1 MSKQKGKYDLKEDFI
16 SRLSEKKQH
25 WIALA
30 ILFLLPLILY
40 SAIFLGGKQFLGNDV
55 LQWRAGSESVVEHI
69 EEHNEH
75 PLWATNMFSGMPSY
89 VVHNPSSPYNVDTF
103 IKKIG
108 GDTHPLPYFW
118 ILLGGAYCFF
128 VVMGM
133 RPFSSALGA
142 TLIGFTTYLP
152 IIIEA
157 GHYSKFITFA
167 FIPWMFVGYYLISR
181 SDKKW
186 LGFFTFALAVT
197 LLLRGNHPQVT
208 YYFLYLLGFWWIY
221 DSWLFYQKAEI
232 KDWLQRTGIAF
243 GSGILAILCSI
254 DLYWRLLEYAQYS
267 TRGGSTLDT
276 SQAGGLSLEYAFSWS
291 QGVGELLTLII
302 PGLYGGSSGEAY
314 WGPKS
319 FTSGPHYFGAIAFVL
334 ALIGLIHYRK
344 KIKYLFF
351 GVGSLTMLFSLGYH
365 FPLLNEFM
373 FNYMPYFNKF
383 RTPEMWLIV
392 TVFCYSVLA
401 VFGIEALISLAKNA
415 KTSLNDLLIPLGVAI
430 GIGVIFTLGSSALLS
445 FEKPGEFNQYAQQL
459 AQQNNVS
466 PDNQRVQQGVSNY
479 INTKLKPKR
488 KEIASNDATRYLILV
503 LIAGGLIVAFVQR
516 KISKG
521 YLLLGLLLL
530 TAYDM
535 LRIDARYVN
544 EKRMVSDTFDAERM
558 IQQRQQPVDTFILE
572 NINSNEGY
580 PYRVFP
586 LMRNPFNN
594 AIPAYFYPTIGGYT
608 GAKLAHYQDM
618 VDQLLMKGQSG
629 INHPILDML
638 NVKYVT
644 AKQRLPFNGYSE
656 VYNEEGQR
664 VYRNEDVLPKAFF
677 VDSIKTVS
685 TPQQAVDLMQPTT
698 GFNPASTAI
707 VETKNAVTASED
719 TTSSVAV
726 TSYKAN
732 SIELKTSTQ
741 EKDFLVLSE
750 VFYPAGWTATID
762 GEATEI
768 YKTNFIL
775 RGLEIPAGKHTI
787 RMTFKPASN
796 VWGSRIAWFG
806 HIILWISG
814 IGLLV
819 FNFGWIGSNN
829 EQQEDQSSKE

>member
-1 MSKQKGKYDLKEDFI
+1 MSKQKQKSDPKNDFI

-25 WIALA
+25 WIALS

-40 SAIFLGGKQFLGNDV
+40 SAIFFGGERFLGNDV
-55 LQWRAGSESVVEHI
+55 LQWRAGAESVVEHI
-69 EEHNEH
+69 DEHDEH
-75 PLWATNMFSGMPSY
+75 PLWSTNMFSGMPSY
-89 VVHNPSSPYNVDTF
+89 VIHTPESPYNIDSL
-103 IKKIG
+103 IKDLGEK
-108 GDTHPLPYFW
+108 THPIPFLW
-118 ILLGGAYCFF
+118 ILLGGSYLFF
-128 VVMGM
+128 VIQGL

-142 TLIGFTTYLP
+142 ILIGFTTYLP

-157 GHYSKFITFA
+157 GHVSKVVAFS
-167 FIPWMFVGYYLISR
+167 FIPWMFVGYYMVSR
-181 SDKKW
+181 SSKK
-186 LGFFTFALAVT
+186 LLAFFVFALAMT
-197 LLLRGNHPQVT
+197 LQLRARHPQVT

-221 DSWLFYQKAEI
+221 DSWLAYQKDKI
-232 KDWLQRTGIAF
+232 VDWLQRTGIAF
-243 GSGILAILCSI
+243 GAGILAIICSI
-254 DLYWRLLEYAQYS
+254 DLYWRFYEYAQYS

-276 SQAGGLSLEYAFSWS
+276 AQGGGLSLEYAFSWS

-401 VFGIEALISLAKNA
+401 VFGIEALINLAKDA
-415 KTSLNDLLIPLGVAI
+415 KKSTKDLFLPLGIAI
-430 GIGVIFTLGSSALLS
+430 GIGAIFALGSNALLS

-459 AQQNNVS
+459 ARQNNVS
-466 PDNQRVQQGVSNY
+466 PDNQRVQQGVNNY

-488 KEIASNDATRYLILV
+488 KEIASSDATRYLILV
-503 LIAGGLIVAFVQR
+503 LLAGGLIVGFIQR

-530 TAYDM
+530 TAYDI
-535 LRIDARYVN
+535 LRVDSRYVN
-544 EKRMVSDTFDAERM
+544 EKRMVSDTFDAEQM
-558 IQQRQQPVDTFILE
+558 IQRRQQPVDAFIME
-572 NINSNEGY
+572 NIESDQGY

-608 GAKLAHYQDM
+608 GAKLAHYQDL
-618 VDQLLMKGQSG
+618 VDNLLMKGPSG
-629 INHPILDML
+629 VNHAILDML

-644 AKQRLPFNGYSE
+644 AQQALPFSGYTE
-656 VYNEEGQR
+656 VFNKNNQR
-664 VYRNEDVLPKAFF
+664 VYRNNDVLPKAFF
-677 VDSIKTVS
+677 VDSVKTVPS
-685 TPQQAVDLMQPTT
+685 PQAAVDLMQPTAN
-698 GFNPASTAI
+698 FNPETTAI
-707 VETKNAVTASED
+707 VEKGTPVSATSD
-719 TTSSVAV
+719 TTSSVTI

-732 SIELKTSTQ
+732 KIELSTNTNQ
-741 EKDFLVLSE
+741 KDYLVLSE
-750 VFYPAGWTATID
+750 IYYPAGWTATID
-762 GEATEI
+762 GKPAKI
-768 YKTNFIL
+768 HKTNFVL
-775 RGLEIPAGKHTI
+775 RGLEVPAGDHTI
-787 RMTFKPASN
+787 TMTFEPASN
-796 VWGSRIAWFG
+796 VWGSRFAWGG
-806 HIILWISG
+806 HIILWLSG
-814 IGLLV
+814 IGILIRYT
-819 FNFGWIGSNN
+819 GWGKEDSN
-829 EQQEDQSSKE
+829 SK